1 MDNAHYNNNASKIIF
16 QDNKGFEDPW
26 RKHHTSSITRDIW
39 TYDTKTKE
47 YKKLT
52 SFEGEDREP
61 VFASDDQTY
70 FYLNE
75 KTGSLNVYKASR
87 LRWC

>member
-1 MDNAHYNNNASKIIF
+1 MLNSAGMENAHYNSKGSEIIF

-39 TYDTKTKE
+39 LYNVKNND

-52 SFEGEDREP
+52 SFNGEDREP
-61 VFASDDQTY
+61 VFSSDDQKL
-70 FYLNE
+70 FLSE
-75 KTGSLNVYKASR
+75 
-87 LRWC
+87 